1 VVSILKG
8 MEVMFGVLPVLSE
21 HSIVVDDDGKKGIKY
36 FGGCDKP

>member
-21 HSIVVDDDGKKGIKY
+21 HPTVVGDDGKIETK
-36 FGGCDKP
+36 